1 MLLLYRSLLRLY
13 PVAYRHE
20 FGDEMLS
27 VLTELQ
33 QNTREKSLS
42 NKVALPIRESIGLL
56 YGALLEHYRA
66 ATGSHPQA
74 ALFPPRRVAMRSEF
88 RFPKTT
94 PVLMTLILLAILM
107 AIDKARSI
115 EFSGPYPSPQVGP
128 IHAADFTLV
137 PTLLIL
143 LAAAAV
149 AALLGWAIVFAARRS
164 GTHRLS
170 DMGPSQAPRQGISK
184 P

>member
-13 PVAYRHE
+13 PAPYRHK

-27 VLTELQ
+27 VLIEV
-33 QNTREKSLS
+33 QNDVREKSLLTR
-42 NKVALPIRESIGLL
+42 VALPVRESRCLL

-66 ATGSHPQA
+66 ATGSHPES
-74 ALFPPRRVAMRSEF
+74 LFPPRRIAMRSEF
-88 RFPKTT
+88 RFPKAT

-128 IHAADFTLV
+128 IQSADFTLL
-137 PTLLIL
+137 PTLLVL
-143 LAAAAV
+143 VAAAGV
-149 AALLGWAIVFAARRS
+149 AALIGWAIVFALRRS

-170 DMGPSQAPRQGISK
+170 EMNSSQTRSSK
-184 P
+184 II

>member
-27 VLTELQ
+27 VLVEVQ
-33 QNTREKSLS
+33 QDTCGKSPWTRVTLS
-42 NKVALPIRESIGLL
+42 VRESFGLL

-66 ATGSHPQA
+66 ATGSHPET
-74 ALFPPRRVAMRSEF
+74 LFPPRRSTMRSEF
-88 RFPKTT
+88 RFPKAT
-94 PVLMTLILLAILM
+94 PVLMTLILLAVLM

-128 IHAADFTLV
+128 LKQADFTLL
-137 PTLLIL
+137 PTLLIIV
-143 LAAAAV
+143 AAAGV
-149 AALLGWAIVFAARRS
+149 AALIGWAIVFALRRS

-170 DMGPSQAPRQGISK
+170 DMSPSLQARPGK
-184 P
+184 TF

>member
-27 VLTELQ
+27 VLVEGQ
-33 QNTREKSLS
+33 QDTRGKSRWTR
-42 NKVALPIRESIGLL
+42 VALSVRESFGLL

-66 ATGSHPQA
+66 VTGSHPEV
-74 ALFPPRRVAMRSEF
+74 LLPPRRVAMRSEF
-88 RFPKTT
+88 RFPKAT

-128 IHAADFTLV
+128 LKQADFTLL
-137 PTLLIL
+137 PTLLIIV
-143 LAAAAV
+143 AAAAV
-149 AALLGWAIVFAARRS
+149 AALIGWAIVFALRRS
-164 GTHRLS
+164 GRLS
-170 DMGPSQAPRQGISK
+170 DMTPSHTQHSKIS
-184 P
+184 

>member
-1 MLLLYRSLLRLY
+1 MLLFYRSLLRLY
-13 PVAYRHE
+13 PVDYRHE
-20 FGDEMLS
+20 FGNEMLS
-27 VLTELQ
+27 VLVELQ
-33 QNTREKSLS
+33 QDVEGKSLWAR
-42 NKVALPIRESIGLL
+42 VALPVRESVGLF

-66 ATGSHPQA
+66 VTGSHPA

-88 RFPKTT
+88 RFPKAT

-115 EFSGPYPSPQVGP
+115 EFSGPYLSPQVGP
-128 IHAADFTLV
+128 IQSADFTLL

-143 LAAAAV
+143 VAAAGV
-149 AALLGWAIVFAARRS
+149 AALIGWAIVFALRRS

-170 DMGPSQAPRQGISK
+170 DMSPSQPRLGK
-184 P
+184 NL

>member
-20 FGDEMLS
+20 FGEEMLA
-27 VLTELQ
+27 VFDEVQ
-33 QNTREKSLS
+33 QGVRGKSLWVR
-42 NKVALPIRESIGLL
+42 VALPVRESLGLL
-56 YGALLEHYRA
+56 NGALLEHYRA
-66 ATGSHPQA
+66 GTGFHPET
-74 ALFPPRRVAMRSEF
+74 LFPPRRVHMRSEF
-88 RFPKTT
+88 RFPKAT

-128 IHAADFTLV
+128 LNQADFTLL

-143 LAAAAV
+143 VAAAGV
-149 AALLGWAIVFAARRS
+149 AALIGWAIVFALRRS

-170 DMGPSQAPRQGISK
+170 DMSASQQARPGK
-184 P
+184 TL